1 MFLLASLCPSKAEAL
16 VSCPTMAVWSSA
28 LSCFRSSG
36 PVTRRPVGSKMRSNC
51 SGSPARHR
59 APAQLRRS
67 QNMSACTDPRAR
79 ELRSAGSCQEPRR
92 LRGSA
97 SLSEGSFCERKR
109 LDVILPEYHHKSG
122 KKIRTKA
129 AEKRRRTLLL
139 HRSMARTALMEDG
152 LKRGFFV
159 SEASPPES
167 SVRGS
172 GNKPSILV
180 CKQE

>member
-1 MFLLASLCPSKAEAL
+1 
-16 VSCPTMAVWSSA
+16 MAVWSSA

-67 QNMSACTDPRAR
+67 QHMSACTDPRAR

-109 LDVILPEYHHKSG
+109 LDVILPSCL
-122 KKIRTKA
+122 KIRTKA
-129 AEKRRRTLLL
+129 AEKRRRTLL

-180 CKQE
+180 CKQKVPDL